1 MAGKEFFELRKKI
14 IEKDFAYMNEKQR
27 QAIFH
32 VKGPVLILA
41 GAGSGKTTVIVNRIA
56 NIVKYGNA
64 YHSNEVRFEPTDRDI
79 RYMKAYLDGDEDLRF
94 DIEDLLSVEPA
105 RPWQILAI
113 TFTNKA
119 ANELKE
125 RLEKMLGEEAKDIWA
140 STFHTSCERILR
152 KDGEVLG

>member
-1 MAGKEFFELRKKI
+1 MVSSEFLQLRRKI
-14 IEKDFAYMNEKQR
+14 IAKDFKSLNDMQTKAVLSTE
-27 QAIFH
+27 
-32 VKGPVLILA
+32 GPLLVLA

-119 ANELKE
+119 ANALKE
-125 RLEKMLGEEAKDIWA
+125 RLENMLGEEAKDIWA
-140 STFHTSCERILR
+140 
-152 KDGEVLG
+152 

>member
-14 IEKDFAYMNEKQR
+14 IEKDFSYMNEKQR

-79 RYMKAYLDGDEDLRF
+79 RYMKAYLEGDEYLFFPGDSWDPCQNSAEYRRRPSRSHSWTRA
-94 DIEDLLSVEPA
+94 DLL
-105 RPWQILAI
+105 
-113 TFTNKA
+113 
-119 ANELKE
+119 
-125 RLEKMLGEEAKDIWA
+125 
-140 STFHTSCERILR
+140 HTRHQPKWHGRRYI
-152 KDGEVLG
+152 

>member
-105 RPWQILAI
+105 R
-113 TFTNKA
+113 
-119 ANELKE
+119 
-125 RLEKMLGEEAKDIWA
+125 
-140 STFHTSCERILR
+140 
-152 KDGEVLG
+152 